1 MKRGEYLPE
10 RGDIVWLNF
19 TPKTG
24 HEQRGRRPALILS
37 DQIKSL
43 DFVARE
49 AAYIC
54 KVPYEVLRS
63 VQKNVSALVE

>member
-1 MKRGEYLPE
+1 MNNGADVR
-10 RGDIVWLNF
+10 
-19 TPKTG
+19 
-24 HEQRGRRPALILS
+24 ALILS

-63 VQKNVSALVE
+63 VQKNVSVLVE